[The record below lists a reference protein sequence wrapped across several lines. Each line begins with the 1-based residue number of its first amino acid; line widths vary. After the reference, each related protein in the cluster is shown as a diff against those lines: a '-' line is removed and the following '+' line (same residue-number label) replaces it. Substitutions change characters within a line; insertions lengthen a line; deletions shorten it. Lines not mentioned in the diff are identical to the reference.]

1 MRSDW
6 IRVGPDLMM
15 GGGLYK
21 KIKQTEIHI
30 GEQAMDTEVED
41 INYKPRTTEGFP
53 VTTRS

>member
-30 GEQAMDTEVED
+30 GEKAMETEVEG
-41 INYKPRTTEGFP
+41 INYKPRTTEGLP